1 MARDVATSIGGATE
15 ARVVATPLINPF
27 RKVKYKPFLRD
38 GKPTIALV
46 LAIIAYESVKRAAFE
61 LNSGSEIPPD
71 RVKRIVDKGVMK
83 KRDVILYVAAAGGEL
98 RRRICAQRNLRD
110 SVDNLLPYDI
120 TIQ

>member
-15 ARVVATPLINPF
+15 ARVVATPLTNAF